1 MLSVHEFAGRNY
13 ELQPNKRLMMDEII
27 EGMDELGVLLAGH
40 AKGAYWYGSRLT
52 IGEAREL
59 APHNNATSLQ
69 VTAAVLGGLVWAIE
83 NPDRGL
89 VEPEEMDHERV
100 LRGGGA
106 PISASWPAPSPTG
119 TRCRAAASCSPRTST
134 PRTPGSS
141 RTSGWCDRLPP
152 GRRPVP
158 RRSGR
163 GSAPWWPDIRCSPC
177 TGMRR
182 STPRPP
188 ATAAGRRG
196 WSRTAPSWASI
207 STGCRSTPRSAAV
220 GDAALL
226 SLTADPRPLE
236 LHLTPDQ
243 ADRLRPACGDRL
255 ALEDGLRFYA
265 RPLADLPEPDPAC
278 RRMGPAEL
286 EPLRR
291 FYAAHYP
298 TTVFSAWM
306 LDLPFVAI
314 VEDGRPVAAGGVLAR
329 AGSRAMIGNFLVD
342 PARRG
347 EGLAGRV
354 LAGLLAA
361 LRAEG
366 VTMALLATN
375 DLNPAACRV
384 YERAGFALVER
395 RVQLDLRAA

>member
-1 MLSVHEFAGRNY
+1 MTGCRPVADLSRAERARVGA
-13 ELQPNKRLMMDEII
+13 L
-27 EGMDELGVLLAGH
+27 VAGH
-40 AKGAYWYGSRLT
+40 PVLALYWDSALDAAAAGDRSRSVRLEPD
-52 IGEAREL
+52 G
-59 APHNNATSLQ
+59 
-69 VTAAVLGGLVWAIE
+69 AVLGIDFDGL
-83 NPDRGL
+83 
-89 VEPEEMDHERV
+89 
-100 LRGGGA
+100 
-106 PISASWPAPSPTG
+106 
-119 TRCRAAASCSPRTST
+119 
-134 PRTPGSS
+134 
-141 RTSGWCDRLPP
+141 
-152 GRRPVP
+152 
-158 RRSGR
+158 
-163 GSAPWWPDIRCSPC
+163 
-177 TGMRR
+177 
-182 STPRPP
+182 
-188 ATAAGRRG
+188 TAY
-196 WSRTAPSWASI
+196 TAV
-207 STGCRSTPRSAAV
+207 GAV

-226 SLTADPRPLE
+226 ALTDDPRPLE
-236 LHLTPDQ
+236 LHLTPEQ

-255 ALEDGLRFYA
+255 VLEDGLRFYA
-265 RPLADLPEPDPAC
+265 RPLAELPEPDPAC

-314 VEDGRPVAAGGVLAR
+314 VQDGRPVATGGVLAR
-329 AGSRAMIGNFLVD
+329 AGGRAMIGNFLVD

-354 LAGLLAA
+354 VTGLLAA

-395 RVQLDLRAA
+395 RVELDLRAA